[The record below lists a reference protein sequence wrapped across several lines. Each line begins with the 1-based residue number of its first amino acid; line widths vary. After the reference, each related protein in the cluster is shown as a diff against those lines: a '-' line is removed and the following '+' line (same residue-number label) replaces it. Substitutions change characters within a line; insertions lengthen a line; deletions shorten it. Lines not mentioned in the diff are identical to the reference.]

1 VNGSAG
7 SAGHYPLWSDEPVRR
22 NVDQLEALIFIAN
35 QEATVLSKSLNC
47 MACLLWL
54 NF

>member
-35 QEATVLSKSLNC
+35 QEATVLSKVAQLC
-47 MACLLWL
+47 GMPVMA
-54 NF
+54 